1 MSSRKWWLQQ
11 EGLFLPDVNESRVDE
26 QSWWLCDIPS
36 DRALQWNHSPV
47 PGCSWLPVQ
56 VAPRAYRISAMF
68 LAGGSINRGEGEC
81 VLPRL
86 PGVPLGG
93 ATQPSASCGPLPRAI
108 PAYLEQSL
116 EWAWFILGRVAK
128 VKEGLWLTS
137 AVLLML
143 PTRDTGKDVW
153 SEGPLTLTDNPHTLR
168 SVKHRAALW
177 GYVPCPLQGRRVVL
191 IDNLTE
197 GI

>member
-1 MSSRKWWLQQ
+1 MSLEWTSSPGGSVTSPAT
-11 EGLFLPDVNESRVDE
+11 GLCSGTTLPF
-26 QSWWLCDIPS
+26 PG
-36 DRALQWNHSPV
+36 V
-47 PGCSWLPVQ
+47 PGFLSRWLPERTASQPCSWQ
-56 VAPRAYRISAMF
+56 EDRST
-68 LAGGSINRGEGEC
+68 GEGEC

-168 SVKHRAALW
+168 SVKQSCTLGLCAMSTA
-177 GYVPCPLQGRRVVL
+177 G
-191 IDNLTE
+191 
-197 GI
+197 